1 MTQKR
6 IIALDIG
13 DKRIGV
19 AVSDET
25 NTIAFGVCVIERSS
39 IQKDIKQIA
48 DYAKEYNI
56 DKLIVGLPLNL
67 KGKETIQTKK
77 VNEFVAVLKENL
89 SIPLETFD
97 ERFSTMQCEKFL
109 ISADVS
115 REKRKKVLDKMAA
128 QVILQT
134 YLDMKGKGQA
144 LIVE

>member
-6 IIALDIG
+6 SMALDAG

-25 NTIAFGVCVIERSS
+25 NTIATGIGVIERKANG
-39 IQKDIKQIA
+39 KDVEKIK

-67 KGKETIQTKK
+67 KGEETIQTKK
-77 VNEFVAVLKENL
+77 VNEFIAVLKENL
-89 SIPLETFD
+89 SIPIETFD

-115 REKRKKVLDKMAA
+115 RKKRKMVLDKMAA

-134 YLDMKGKGQA
+134 YLDMKRVNK
-144 LIVE
+144 E